1 MALLDDLKKQAQQ
14 KQSQGTLDSSKTLR
28 GEEVNWHLIA
38 PKLFTL
44 RQYLKELVET
54 LNSLEPDDDHIF
66 TLTKDVTFRKL
77 KKRNFKFNP
86 DQQKDGRSFTVRYEL
101 TGEHNQRLSVGND
114 VMINKIRTLLKDLAT
129 KFDETNDGANRSAF
143 VIKPLFTTR
152 IKCEASLPDRMI
164 NLTIENF
171 SAPGAQQIRIKPETI
186 NEEFMDEFAK
196 FILGHQNKFME
207 LAGYTMPEELRRQLQ
222 EKLSQ
227 GKQAKAA
234 PEEAAKAE
242 TRLEST
248 ASRLKNIFKR

>member
-14 KQSQGTLDSSKTLR
+14 KQSQGNLDSSKTLR
-28 GEEVNWHLIA
+28 GEEANWHFIA

-54 LNSLEPDDDHIF
+54 LNTLEPEDDFQF
-66 TLTKDVTFRKL
+66 TLTKGVVFRNL

-86 DQQKDGRSFTVRYEL
+86 NQQGDGRSFTVRYDLVGEL
-101 TGEHNQRLSVGND
+101 NQRLSVSNE
-114 VMINKIRTLLKDLAT
+114 ILIKKIRAQLQELAIQFNET
-129 KFDETNDGANRSAF
+129 DESVSKCTF

-164 NLTIENF
+164 NMAIENF
-171 SAPGAQQIRIKPETI
+171 EAPGTQQIRLQPEI
-186 NEEFMDEFAK
+186 VNDNFMEEIAK
-196 FILGHQNKFME
+196 FILGKPNKFME

-222 EKLSQ
+222 EKLNQ

-242 TRLEST
+242 TRLEIT
-248 ASRLKNIFKR
+248 ATRLKNIFKR